1 MSPPSLKDRAGS
13 FVSQSEGYVAFVPE
27 PLPPSPP
34 LELDLALLN
43 LLEEAVRELGR
54 LDGIAKVIPDP
65 DFFVSMYVRRE
76 AVLSSQIEGTQSTL
90 EDLLELELD
99 SDHRNR
105 FSDAFEIVNYVHAMN
120 FGLKRI
126 ETLPLSLRLIREI
139 HSELLRDGRGSKATP
154 GEFRRT
160 QNWIGPAGASLKQA
174 TFIPPPVPDMKKALH
189 DFESYLHADSSYPT
203 LIDVGLA
210 HAQFETIHPFL
221 DGNGR
226 VGRLLNIFL
235 LVHRGILRK
244 PLLYLSYYFKL
255 HRAEYYDRLMAVRV
269 AGDWEG
275 WIRFFLR
282 GVVQTAQE
290 ATETAEQLV
299 ELRESHRSLILE
311 NNLGQNGLPLLSS
324 LFQRP
329 LVDIKLVAALTSST
343 FPTASRLVASFEEL
357 GLLREITGQKRSRMF
372 RYEPYLALFD
382 DEAPSAADVEADQ
395 LGHLG
400 YDGGDA
406 AGAAAR

>member
-1 MSPPSLKDRAGS
+1 MVRAPKARAGR
-13 FVSQSEGYVAFVPE
+13 FLSQPEGYAAFVPE
-27 PLPPSPP
+27 PLPPDPP
-34 LELDLALLN
+34 LELDPTLLS

-54 LDGIAKVIPDP
+54 LDGVARVIPDP

-90 EDLLELELD
+90 EDLLELELE
-99 SDHRNR
+99 SDRRDR
-105 FSDAFEIVNYVHAMN
+105 FSDAFEIANYVHAMN
-120 FGLKRI
+120 FGLERI

-139 HSELLRDGRGSKATP
+139 HKELLRNGRGSKATP

-160 QNWIGPAGASLKQA
+160 QNWIGPEGASLKHA
-174 TFIPPPVPDMKKALH
+174 TFVPPSVPDMKRALH
-189 DFESYLHADSSYPT
+189 DFESYLHADGGYTT
-203 LIDVGLA
+203 LIDVALA

-255 HRAEYYDRLMAVRV
+255 HRTEYYDRLMSVRLT
-269 AGDWEG
+269 GDWEG
-275 WIRFFLR
+275 WVRFFLR
-282 GVVQTAQE
+282 GVVQTARE
-290 ATETAEQLV
+290 ATETAEQLF
-299 ELRESHRSLILE
+299 ELREAHRSLILDH
-311 NNLGQNGLPLLSS
+311 NLGQNGLLLLSS

-329 LVDIKLVAALTSST
+329 LVNINVAASVLGST
-343 FPTASRLVASFEEL
+343 FPTASRLVIAFEDL
-357 GLLREITGQKRSRMF
+357 GLLREITGQKRSRLF

-382 DEAPSAADVEADQ
+382 DAIGEAEGAEQPPREVTRPSAE
-395 LGHLG
+395 
-400 YDGGDA
+400 
-406 AGAAAR
+406 